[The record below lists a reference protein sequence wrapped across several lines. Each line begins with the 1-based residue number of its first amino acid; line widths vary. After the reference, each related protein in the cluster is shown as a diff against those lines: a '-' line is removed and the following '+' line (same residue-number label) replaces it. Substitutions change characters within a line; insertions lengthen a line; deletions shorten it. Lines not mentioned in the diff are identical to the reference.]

1 LAGQVASG
9 MNATLARQERVAR
22 PVRRALQTVAVILL
36 IGLAAF
42 GAGFGYFLWEITR
55 LADPSKTSIADGIV
69 VLTGG
74 RARVG
79 TGFELLK
86 SGSGKRLLI
95 SGVHPDTSLT
105 SIRKAVKGG
114 KELFECCVDVDKA
127 ALDTVGNAEQAASW
141 ARNMGFRSLI
151 VVTSDYHM
159 PRSLLEFRRKMP
171 DVTLIAHEVQSTP
184 HFTPAS
190 IIDSASLAVL
200 VPEYLK
206 FIASWL
212 RLGLREN
219 ASRTALAS
227 ALPFGNAF

>member
-1 LAGQVASG
+1 MAGQVASG
-9 MNATLARQERVAR
+9 MNATVTTQKTVAR
-22 PVRRALQTVAVILL
+22 RAGRLLQTLAVLFL
-36 IGLAAF
+36 VGLAAF

-55 LADPSKTSIADGIV
+55 LAHVSKALTADGIV

-114 KELFECCVDVDKA
+114 KELFACCVDVDKA
-127 ALDTVGNAEQAASW
+127 ALDTVGNAEQAANW
-141 ARNMGFRSLI
+141 ARTMGFRSLI

-190 IIDSASLAVL
+190 IADSASLAVL

-206 FIASWL
+206 YIASWL

-219 ASRTALAS
+219 ASRTAIAS
-227 ALPFGNAF
+227 ALPFGTTF